1 MTLLVTLMQECRFQS
16 LKNTN
21 LTQSK
26 NYWKTQLTTKV
37 ITFEDAN
44 KALRYLTQKNNEG
57 EYPAPDVIFLDINMP
72 EMNGW
77 SFLEEY
83 TQTKA
88 AKNST
93 PKVFILTSEDSKE
106 NKERAT
112 RYKIVSKYICKP
124 LDKNSVKELLTTR

>member
-1 MTLLVTLMQECRFQS
+1 
-16 LKNTN
+16 
-21 LTQSK
+21 
-26 NYWKTQLTTKV
+26 
-37 ITFEDAN
+37 
-44 KALRYLTQKNNEG
+44 
-57 EYPAPDVIFLDINMP
+57 
-72 EMNGW
+72 MNGW

>member
-1 MTLLVTLMQECRFQS
+1 MSTIKTSILLIDDDLIANFYNQRIIE
-16 LKNTN
+16 
-21 LTQSK
+21 
-26 NYWKTQLTTKV
+26 KTQLTTKV

-57 EYPAPDVIFLDINMP
+57 EYPTPGVIFLDINMP